1 MVSANQLLQLGLK
14 DMEAYYKLL
23 LNKVDML
30 ELEAADSM
38 IERMSLGQI
47 AGCIRLINEIALDD
61 HSHLPKCQKTLELI
75 INELEIR

>member
-1 MVSANQLLQLGLK
+1 MVSANQLIQLGLK
-14 DMEAYYKLL
+14 DMEAYYNLL

-30 ELEAADSM
+30 EIEAADTM

-47 AGCIRLINEIALDD
+47 AGCIRYVNTIALDD
-61 HSHLPKCQKTLELI
+61 QNSMPKCKKTLELI

>member
-1 MVSANQLLQLGLK
+1 MVSASQLLQLGLK

-61 HSHLPKCQKTLELI
+61 HSRLPKCKKTLELI